1 MTTAIEDVIERI
13 VNKQIDKQEAKEQFD
28 ALSEAEKNQ
37 LLSKLSLTLGSEED
51 SSSAEDEPETAQTP
65 MLKPALER
73 SLSEQH
79 LACIERWA
87 EQFGKFAAKSKELAM
102 QAQYFF
108 VDQRKTGGLKKP
120 LKSLQYH
127 ITYHKGEGAYLY
139 DVDGNKYVDIT
150 GDNGV
155 NLFGQQPQF
164 IKDAIDDR
172 MHRGYPLV
180 GYTEELFKAA
190 RLFTDLTKHDRVLFT
205 QSGTEAVMWACR
217 IARAFNRKKKI
228 VTFDGA
234 YHGLSDTV
242 LAFKGPGGISMSG
255 GLGTLQEFAE
265 ELIVLDWND
274 MSTLEQIEKHA
285 DEIAGVLVE
294 PVQSRAPQ
302 IQPAEFLRELRKLT
316 LEKDIVL
323 IFDEMITGFRAGADG
338 CQGMWGIKAD
348 IATYGKIPGGGMPT
362 GMIAGMKK
370 YMDFVDGGTWELGDD
385 SMPSLKRT
393 LMAGT
398 HTRNPLKIAATL
410 ATLSEIKRR
419 NDEDPENFYPALNG
433 KTAHLATS
441 LNDFF
446 NEKRVPIVIDYFTS
460 LFRFRFLDDAN
471 GVVRELLF
479 VLLRMNGVETSVSG
493 NFFINT
499 EHTDEDI
506 SVVIEAVKSAVN
518 TLIENGFYTEPE
530 IEEVAEVSAPVAA
543 AQEATAQTKAPAEDQ
558 VTGAQLDQ
566 LKQLILN
573 DLKQFQQGGN

>member
-13 VNKQIDKQEAKEQFD
+13 VSKQIDKAQAKEHFET
-28 ALSEAEKNQ
+28 LSDAEKSQ
-37 LLSKLSLTLGSEED
+37 LLSALSDKVEGPEVSEE
-51 SSSAEDEPETAQTP
+51 APIQAPAAP

-73 SLSEQH
+73 SLSEHH
-79 LACIERWA
+79 LEVIKRWGK
-87 EQFGKFAAKSKELAM
+87 QFGQFAPKSKELAM
-102 QAQYFF
+102 EAQHYF
-108 VDQRKTGGLKKP
+108 VDQRKTGGLKKC
-120 LKSLQYH
+120 LKPLQYH
-127 ITYHKGEGAYLY
+127 ITYHKGEGAYLF

-164 IKDAIDDR
+164 IKDAIDER

-190 RLFTDLTKHDRVLFT
+190 RLFTDLTQHDRVLFT

-255 GLGTLQEFAE
+255 GLGTLQEFAD

-274 MSTLEQIEKHA
+274 MSTLEIIEKHA

-294 PVQSRAPQ
+294 PVQSRAPH
-302 IQPAEFLRELRKLT
+302 IQPAEFLRELRKVT

-323 IFDEMITGFRAGADG
+323 IFDEMITGFRAGEQG
-338 CQGMWGIKAD
+338 CQGLWGIKAD

-362 GMIAGMKK
+362 GMIAGMQK
-370 YMDFVDGGTWELGDD
+370 YMDFVDGGTWELEDD

-419 NDEDPENFYPALNG
+419 VDTDPDNFYPALNR
-433 KTAHLATS
+433 KTEHLAIA

-446 NEKRVPIVIDYFTS
+446 KEKRVPIVIDYFSS

-471 GVVRELLF
+471 GVVRELVF
-479 VLLRMNGVETSVSG
+479 ILLRMNGVETSVSG

-499 EHTDEDI
+499 EHTNEDI
-506 SVVIEAVKSAVN
+506 SVVIEAVKATVN
-518 TLIENGFYTEPE
+518 TLIEEGFYSEPE
-530 IEEVAEVSAPVAA
+530 PEEIAEQAPVAFVTEA
-543 AQEATAQTKAPAEDQ
+543 PQETQEAATEQAVTAQQ
-558 VTGAQLDQ
+558 MDQ
-566 LKQLILN
+566 LKQLIMN
-573 DLKQFQQGGN
+573 DLQQFQQGGH